1 MMRSALLLS
10 TILMQVAPPVL
21 SQPEQRTDM
30 GEAAIDG
37 FAYSIDLNADGQIS
51 PIEMDSATRQ
61 VFTSMDADEDG
72 LVVRNEMIG
81 WENGLSGLAEFR
93 GRGQAYGATMGLVF
107 DMLDADRSGA
117 LDVDEHATGLARAW
131 VYADRDGNGMMSVS
145 EFRDNFLV
153 TVALRTALTE

>member
-10 TILMQVAPPVL
+10 TILILVAPPVL

-61 VFTSMDADEDG
+61 VFTSMDVDEDG

-107 DMLDADRSGA
+107 DMLD
-117 LDVDEHATGLARAW
+117 EHAAGLARAW